1 MRPSELLHSLHEANK
16 RLQARLDEMNLRS
29 AELTA
34 AQYAELKW
42 LAKDDEDLI
51 LTDTWHDK
59 L

>member
-1 MRPSELLHSLHEANK
+1 LHSLHEANK

-42 LAKDDEDLI
+42 LAKDDEDHVVLSE
-51 LTDTWHDK
+51 TWHDK